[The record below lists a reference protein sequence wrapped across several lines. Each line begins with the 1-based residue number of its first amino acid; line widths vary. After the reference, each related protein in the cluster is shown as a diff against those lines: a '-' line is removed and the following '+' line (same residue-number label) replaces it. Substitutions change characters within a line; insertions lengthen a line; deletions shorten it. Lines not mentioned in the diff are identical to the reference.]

1 MIQKI
6 IYLFFSI
13 LIFSFS
19 FLGCKYESEDN
30 KKQLPNI
37 VWLVAEDQSPEF
49 FPVYGDSTVK
59 LPIIESLA
67 KDAIVF
73 NNAYTP
79 APVCAPA
86 RSAIITGLYPTT
98 LGTHNMR
105 T

>member
-1 MIQKI
+1 MIQKN

-19 FLGCKYESEDN
+19 FLGCKYEREDN

-67 KDAIVF
+67 KDSVSDM
-73 NNAYTP
+73 NNIINEAKKVADYLEYGTV
-79 APVCAPA
+79 PVKKK
-86 RSAIITGLYPTT
+86 
-98 LGTHNMR
+98 
-105 T
+105 

>member
-1 MIQKI
+1 MIQKN

-19 FLGCKYESEDN
+19 FLGCKYEREDN

-73 NNAYTP
+73 NNAIPLHLFVHLQEVQLSLDY
-79 APVCAPA
+79 
-86 RSAIITGLYPTT
+86 IL
-98 LGTHNMR
+98 LH
-105 T
+105 